1 MSNQPPANPLY
12 ATSEVAITPNPIG
25 APPSVAR
32 HPASGPPDNKE
43 EYEEIRE
50 QVSSFSLL
58 KCYYHVQFVQLKIVH
73 VVLKMGQTL
82 LETVHTFYIVLVLY
96 HYLLS
101 QSQCD
106 IILPPSGSLPP
117 NRKYSPN
124 NEKHSPRKRQN
135 RKGLERNSPRMRLG
149 IHLLHHIRSI

>member
-73 VVLKMGQTL
+73 VVLKIGQTL

>member
-73 VVLKMGQTL
+73 VVLENWSDSTRDCAHILYSTCAVSL
-82 LETVHTFYIVLVLY
+82 LTF
-96 HYLLS
+96 
-101 QSQCD
+101 
-106 IILPPSGSLPP
+106 
-117 NRKYSPN
+117 
-124 NEKHSPRKRQN
+124 
-135 RKGLERNSPRMRLG
+135 
-149 IHLLHHIRSI
+149 SISM